1 MRCPWAK
8 PNRSRES
15 HGKIGLTAVR
25 SRRNPVT
32 GAKCCFCGVS
42 MKRQWMQWRDRLNLP
57 LDRAAGIALG
67 ILLVGVGGVLAVGDR
82 TLPQVQQWSWAEQRL
97 SANHDHFLLDFN
109 RAMDWDSVAQQL
121 SITPELPGQGAG
133 RGQRFAYTLDD
144 IPAYGT
150 EYMITLDTATDQPRT
165 ARQSARI
172 MVPFSATVRSRDRI
186 LAYIGVEANES
197 GRLVLY
203 NMTRERKQILTPPD
217 LVVTNFRSE
226 AQGDRILFFAFEKG
240 DPDGLST
247 QQLYRITTAF
257 DRLGDNGPPPG
268 QITRLLDAEEYQ
280 NIQFDLATQS
290 GVVILE
296 RVNRQNPA
304 DGGLWLLPP
313 EGEAQPLGI
322 QGESFKISP
331 DGQVLA
337 ISDRNGVTILPLTA
351 TADTRE
357 FFPAYEGVIAF
368 DPQDHRV
375 KVMVKPQ
382 GDTARSLVLLNAKGR
397 ERELLTTAGFILACN
412 FEPRHQT
419 FLYCLQTE
427 RLDTEQAIL
436 TPFITVINLQTGRE
450 VPLVALTNDLNV
462 RMDMAPD
469 GRYLVFDQVIDAA
482 NADET
487 ERDRNST
494 AFPPGSL
501 WILPLPNL
509 LTAPMADTLD
519 PPERLAPGLD
529 PQWLP

>member
-1 MRCPWAK
+1 
-8 PNRSRES
+8 
-15 HGKIGLTAVR
+15 
-25 SRRNPVT
+25 
-32 GAKCCFCGVS
+32 
-42 MKRQWMQWRDRLNLP
+42 MKQRWIQWRDRLNWP
-57 LDRAAGIALG
+57 LDRAAGLAMGIVLLG
-67 ILLVGVGGVLAVGDR
+67 LGGVLVVGDR
-82 TLPQVQQWSWAEQRL
+82 TAPQVQQWSWSGQRI

-109 RAMDWDSVAQQL
+109 RAMDWDTVAQQL
-121 SITPELPGQGAG
+121 EITPELPGQGAG
-133 RGQRFAYTLDD
+133 LGQRFAYTLDD

-150 EYMITLDTATDQPRT
+150 EYTITLNSATDQPRA
-165 ARQSARI
+165 ARHAARA
-172 MVPFSATVRSRDRI
+172 MAPFTATVQSRDRI
-186 LAYIGVEANES
+186 LAYIGVEGNES

-217 LVVTNFRSE
+217 LVVTNFKSE

-240 DPDGLST
+240 DPDGIGT

-257 DRLGDNGPPPG
+257 DRLGDTGPPPG
-268 QITRLLDAEEYQ
+268 QITRLLDAEQYQ
-280 NIQFDLATQS
+280 NVQFDLATQN

-304 DGGLWLLPP
+304 DGGLWVLPP

-351 TADTRE
+351 TAATRE
-357 FFPAYEGVIAF
+357 FFPAYEGLIAF

-397 ERELLTTAGFILACN
+397 ERELLTTSGFILACN
-412 FEPRHQT
+412 FEPRHKT

-427 RLDTEQAIL
+427 RLDTEQATL

-450 VPLVALTNDLNV
+450 VPLVALTDDLNV

-469 GRYLVFDQVIDAA
+469 GRHLVFDQVIDPTEGS
-482 NADET
+482 DET
-487 ERDRNST
+487 LDSRNPT
-494 AFPPGSL
+494 ALPPGSL

-509 LTAPMADTLD
+509 LNAPMSDTLD